1 MPADPGLLPSDRAE
15 RYLTLA
21 DEADREAAK
30 RTGTLSEGYHQLAEK
45 WRKLAAYVED
55 NGDNELKAI
64 SGPMLNSERYLRPH
78 SRQ

>member
-1 MPADPGLLPSDRAE
+1 MPADPGRVPSERAE
-15 RYLTLA
+15 RYRTLA

-45 WRKLAAYVED
+45 WRQLAAYVED
-55 NGDNELKAI
+55 NRDKELKAI
-64 SGPMLNSERYLRPH
+64 SGPTLNSEHYLRPH